1 MVFNSSLSLLNK
13 TSSLPHLVLA
23 AVLLGSIASEAA
35 GRAILHPRP
44 EHVKM
49 RERETTRV
57 PHLIHQSWKSHNL
70 SSNFERWQASW
81 REHHPHWEYKCA
93 AQLLFF
99 RALSRDVRQ
108 ALRDVVLADS
118 GTTKATVSWC
128 LNTTHGRSTR
138 LCLCWLRH

>member
-1 MVFNSSLSLLNK
+1 MVFNLLLLSLLNN
-13 TSSLPHLVLA
+13 TFSLPYLLVP
-23 AVLLGSIASEAA
+23 VLLGSMASEAA
-35 GRAILHPRP
+35 GHANLHPRP
-44 EHVKM
+44 EHMKM

-57 PHLIHQSWKSHNL
+57 PHLLHQSWKSHNL

-81 REHHPHWEYKCA
+81 RLNHPHWEYKCA

-99 RALSRDVRQ
+99 RALSRDVLQ
-108 ALRDVVLADS
+108 APRHVALAGS

-128 LNTTHGRSTR
+128 LNTTHGRPTR